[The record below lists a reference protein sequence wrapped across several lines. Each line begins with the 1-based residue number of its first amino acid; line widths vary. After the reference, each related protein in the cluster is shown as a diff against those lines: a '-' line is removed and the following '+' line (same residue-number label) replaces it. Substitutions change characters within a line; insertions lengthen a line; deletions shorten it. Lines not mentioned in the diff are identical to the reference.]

1 MSGLVLSCEL
11 TVFWCIDSNQ
21 VCHPHLLPQSI
32 EEVGGYVLIALN
44 KVRTIPLDNL
54 RIIRGHTLL
63 EKKFAL
69 SVLSNFDKSTG
80 KGTTELLLNS
90 LTGGFTLEAT
100 VKHAFLPSLGGEL
113 LDNVF
118 DFAEILNG
126 GVQFSRQKLCNLE
139 TIQWYDI
146 VNMENKPAMELPMAT
161 NNPRCKDGTRLTA
174 VCTFE
179 KFLNYYMKHL
189 K

>member
-1 MSGLVLSCEL
+1 MAVTQKKPVTGLVSSHQL
-11 TVFWCIDSNQ
+11 TLFWCVASNQ
-21 VCHPHLLPQSI
+21 VFHPHFLPQSI

-90 LTGGFTLEAT
+90 LTGQFTLNAAT
-100 VKHAFLPSLGGEL
+100 VKHAGVGGE
-113 LDNVF
+113 
-118 DFAEILNG
+118 
-126 GVQFSRQKLCNLE
+126 
-139 TIQWYDI
+139 
-146 VNMENKPAMELPMAT
+146 
-161 NNPRCKDGTRLTA
+161 
-174 VCTFE
+174 
-179 KFLNYYMKHL
+179 
-189 K
+189 